1 MSQNVQLAEH
11 YLELGV
17 EAKRVGQYNKAIQF
31 YKKAEELNFKDG
43 MTYYSMAKTY
53 YILEEYD
60 EAIENY
66 IKYFTSGF
74 ASGRF
79 SIGNF
84 GNDLPLHLGHALY
97 DTHNKP
103 CFRKMYLCSI
113 DPFNQNNHK
122 AGISEA
128 MWREERGYDNFCVS
142 KAEEYLNM
150 LLQKW
155 LKKR

>member
-1 MSQNVQLAEH
+1 MSKNIELAEH

-31 YKKAEELNFKDG
+31 YKKAEELNPEDG
-43 MTYYSMAKTY
+43 IIYYSMAKTY
-53 YILEEYD
+53 YILENYA
-60 EAIENY
+60 EAIDNY
-66 IKYFTSGF
+66 IKYTLTGVI
-74 ASGRF
+74 SGRF

-84 GNDLPLHLGHALY
+84 GNDLPMHLGHALY

-103 CFRKMYLCSI
+103 HFRKMYLCSI

-122 AGISEA
+122 TGITES
-128 MWREERGYDNFCVS
+128 MWREESSYENFCAS
-142 KAEEYLNM
+142 KAEEYLNT

-155 LKKR
+155 RERR